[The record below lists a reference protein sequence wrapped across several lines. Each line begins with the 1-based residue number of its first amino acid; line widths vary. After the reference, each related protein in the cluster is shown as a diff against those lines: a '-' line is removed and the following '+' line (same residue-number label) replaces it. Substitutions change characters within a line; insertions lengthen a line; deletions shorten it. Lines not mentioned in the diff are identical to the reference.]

1 MGEIILYSTGCP
13 KCAVLKKKLDKA
25 QINYKENTDVSE
37 MRSIGL
43 LSAPALMVGDD
54 LLLFDDAIAW
64 VNSQEV
70 QS

>member
-13 KCAVLKKKLDKA
+13 KCAVLKKKLEKA
-25 QINYKENTDVSE
+25 HIAYRESTDIAE

-54 LLLFDDAIAW
+54 LLLFDDAVAW
-64 VNSQEV
+64 VNEQEA
-70 QS
+70 QH

>member
-13 KCAVLKKKLDKA
+13 KCTVLKKKLDKA